1 MKQFIEKNE
10 LEVLLQ
16 NNGYEYYIERNILH
30 LKEKNKAVIPCATSM
45 WVISRPYNDIYEAIS
60 KCKEINILD
69 FTDSDGIPS
78 YFCKFPFLEEVRIGE
93 KIALP
98 IFKDC
103 PRLSRVTFVSEKI
116 QSIDSHSFE
125 GWPHINRLILG
136 EKLAV
141 INSFSL
147 TNADISVLDLSQTK
161 LKWLNEHAFQYS
173 KFEKIILPYGIEVLP
188 EYVFFGCQNLK
199 EIVGEGIKEVKW
211 KAFAECPNLS
221 FLKFNE
227 DINYE
232 SVHRAINGNSSSED
246 YFLSRCGIIIYN
258 DEYFSYIWCFTD
270 FRFYYAERQDDSLY
284 LKIVHFNRSN
294 NKTIND
300 IGNGIF
306 SISSTYSEYYAE
318 RIQLDGFMATSKVYN
333 KIAITGDKNIDLQ
346 REAIILYENLQK
358 NPPKP
363 IKQKIAEFELLV
375 DSLNIDDIISSYETK
390 VDEYVITKVGGDD
403 RFYSEITKGT
413 NYSDPYIDT
422 LLPKQNT
429 SYSDSGY
436 TSKWPWTSK
445 EEKEKFK
452 KEDDFFKTK
461 ARKTYNKEIH
471 KNYLIDK
478 YIETLVNNRVEIEE
492 YLHINFATRIFQNS
506 KDTLYGFSKVFKLNM
521 ILRVIN
527 KNGNF

>member
-16 NNGYEYYIERNILH
+16 NNGYEYYLERNILH

-45 WVISRPYNDIYEAIS
+45 WVISKPYNDIYEAIS

-125 GWPHINRLILG
+125 GWPHMNRLILG

-147 TNADISVLDLSQTK
+147 TNANISVLDLSQTK
-161 LKWLNEHAFQYS
+161 LKRLNEHAFQNG
-173 KFEKIILPYGIEVLP
+173 KFEKIILPYGVEILP
-188 EYVFFGCQNLK
+188 EYVFCGCRNLK
-199 EIVGEGIKEVKW
+199 EIVGEGIKKVEW

-227 DINYE
+227 DIKYE

-246 YFLSRCGIIIYN
+246 YFLSRCGIIIYS
-258 DEYFSYIWCFTD
+258 DENFSYIWCFTD
-270 FRFYYAERQDDSLY
+270 FRFYYAKRQDDSLY
-284 LKIVHFNRSN
+284 LKIVYFSRSN
-294 NKTIND
+294 NKTIKE

-333 KIAITGDKNIDLQ
+333 KMAITGNENIDLQ

-358 NPPKP
+358 NPPKS
-363 IKQKIAEFELLV
+363 IKQKIAEYELLV
-375 DSLNIDDIISSYETK
+375 DSLNIDEIISSYETK

-403 RFYSEITKGT
+403 RFYSEITRGA
-413 NYSDPYIDT
+413 NYSDSYIDM
-422 LLPKQNT
+422 LLPKKNT
-429 SYSDSGY
+429 SYRNSGY

-452 KEDDFFKTK
+452 REDDFFKEK
-461 ARKTYNKEIH
+461 ARKTYDKEIH

-478 YIETLVNNRVEIEE
+478 YIETLVNNRVKIEE

-506 KDTLYGFSKVFKLNM
+506 KDTLYGFGKVFELNM

>member
-1 MKQFIEKNE
+1 
-10 LEVLLQ
+10 
-16 NNGYEYYIERNILH
+16 
-30 LKEKNKAVIPCATSM
+30 M
-45 WVISRPYNDIYEAIS
+45 WVISKPYNDIYEAIS

-125 GWPHINRLILG
+125 GWPHMNRLILG

-147 TNADISVLDLSQTK
+147 TNANISVLDLSQTK
-161 LKWLNEHAFQYS
+161 LKRLNEHAFQNG
-173 KFEKIILPYGIEVLP
+173 KFEKIILPYGVEILP
-188 EYVFFGCQNLK
+188 EYVFCGCRNLK
-199 EIVGEGIKEVKW
+199 EIVGEGIKKVEW

-227 DINYE
+227 DIKYE

-246 YFLSRCGIIIYN
+246 YFLSRCGIIIYS
-258 DEYFSYIWCFTD
+258 DENFSYIWCFTD
-270 FRFYYAERQDDSLY
+270 FRFYYAKRQDDSLY
-284 LKIVHFNRSN
+284 LKIVYFSRSN
-294 NKTIND
+294 NKTIKE

-333 KIAITGDKNIDLQ
+333 KMAITGNENIDLQ

-358 NPPKP
+358 NPPKS
-363 IKQKIAEFELLV
+363 IKQKIAEYELLV
-375 DSLNIDDIISSYETK
+375 DALNIDEIISSYETK

-403 RFYSEITKGT
+403 RFYSEITRGA
-413 NYSDPYIDT
+413 NYSDSYIDM
-422 LLPKQNT
+422 LLPKKNT
-429 SYSDSGY
+429 SYRNSGY

-452 KEDDFFKTK
+452 REDDFFKEK
-461 ARKTYNKEIH
+461 ARKTYDKEIH

-478 YIETLVNNRVEIEE
+478 YIETLVNNRVKIEE
-492 YLHINFATRIFQNS
+492 YLFARDSMTAPARDPS
-506 KDTLYGFSKVFKLNM
+506 S
-521 ILRVIN
+521 
-527 KNGNF
+527 

>member
-1 MKQFIEKNE
+1 
-10 LEVLLQ
+10 
-16 NNGYEYYIERNILH
+16 
-30 LKEKNKAVIPCATSM
+30 M
-45 WVISRPYNDIYEAIS
+45 WVISKPYNDIYEAIS

-69 FTDSDGIPS
+69 FTDSGGIPS

-125 GWPHINRLILG
+125 GWPHMNRLILG
-136 EKLAV
+136 EKLAA

-147 TNADISVLDLSQTK
+147 TNANISVLDLSQTK
-161 LKWLNEHAFQYS
+161 LKRLNEHAFQNG
-173 KFEKIILPYGIEVLP
+173 KFEKIILPYGVEILP
-188 EYVFFGCQNLK
+188 EYVFCGCRNLK
-199 EIVGEGIKEVKW
+199 EIVGEGIKKVEW

-227 DINYE
+227 DIKYE

-246 YFLSRCGIIIYN
+246 YFLSRCGIIIYS
-258 DEYFSYIWCFTD
+258 DENFSYIWCFTD
-270 FRFYYAERQDDSLY
+270 FRFYYAKRQDDSLY
-284 LKIVHFNRSN
+284 LKIVYFSRSN
-294 NKTIND
+294 NKTIKE

-333 KIAITGDKNIDLQ
+333 KMAITGNENIDLQ

-358 NPPKP
+358 NPPKS
-363 IKQKIAEFELLV
+363 IKQKIAEYELLV
-375 DSLNIDDIISSYETK
+375 DSLNIDEIISSYETK

-403 RFYSEITKGT
+403 RFYSEITRGA
-413 NYSDPYIDT
+413 NYSDSYIDM
-422 LLPKQNT
+422 LLPKKNT
-429 SYSDSGY
+429 SYRNSGY

-452 KEDDFFKTK
+452 REDDFFKEK
-461 ARKTYNKEIH
+461 ARKTYDKEIH

-478 YIETLVNNRVEIEE
+478 YIETLVNNRVKIEE
-492 YLHINFATRIFQNS
+492 YLFARDSMTAPARDPS
-506 KDTLYGFSKVFKLNM
+506 S
-521 ILRVIN
+521 
-527 KNGNF
+527 

>member
-1 MKQFIEKNE
+1 
-10 LEVLLQ
+10 
-16 NNGYEYYIERNILH
+16 
-30 LKEKNKAVIPCATSM
+30 M
-45 WVISRPYNDIYEAIS
+45 WVISKPYNDIYEAIS

-125 GWPHINRLILG
+125 GWPHMNRLILG

-147 TNADISVLDLSQTK
+147 TNANISVLDLSQTK
-161 LKWLNEHAFQYS
+161 LKRLNEHAFQNG
-173 KFEKIILPYGIEVLP
+173 KFEKIILPYGVEILP
-188 EYVFFGCQNLK
+188 EYVFCGCRNLK
-199 EIVGEGIKEVKW
+199 EIVGEGIKKVEW

-227 DINYE
+227 DIKYE

-246 YFLSRCGIIIYN
+246 YFLSRCGIIIYS
-258 DEYFSYIWCFTD
+258 DENFSYIWCFTD
-270 FRFYYAERQDDSLY
+270 FRFYYAKRQDDSLY
-284 LKIVHFNRSN
+284 LKIVYFSRSN
-294 NKTIND
+294 NKTIKE

-333 KIAITGDKNIDLQ
+333 KMAITGNENIDLQ

-358 NPPKP
+358 NPPKS
-363 IKQKIAEFELLV
+363 IKQKIAEYELLV
-375 DSLNIDDIISSYETK
+375 DSLNIDEIISSYETK

-403 RFYSEITKGT
+403 RFYSEITRGA
-413 NYSDPYIDT
+413 NYSDSYIDM
-422 LLPKQNT
+422 LLPKKNT
-429 SYSDSGY
+429 SYRNSGY

-452 KEDDFFKTK
+452 REDDFFKEK
-461 ARKTYNKEIH
+461 ARKTYDKEIH

-478 YIETLVNNRVEIEE
+478 YIETLVNNRVKIEE
-492 YLHINFATRIFQNS
+492 YLHINFATSIFQNS
-506 KDTLYGFSKVFKLNM
+506 KDTLYGFGKVFELNM

>member
-16 NNGYEYYIERNILH
+16 NNGYEYYLERNILH

-45 WVISRPYNDIYEAIS
+45 WVISKPYNDIYEAIS

-125 GWPHINRLILG
+125 GWPHMNRLILG

-147 TNADISVLDLSQTK
+147 TNANISVLDLSQTK
-161 LKWLNEHAFQYS
+161 LKRLNEHAFQNG
-173 KFEKIILPYGIEVLP
+173 KFEKIILPYGVEILP
-188 EYVFFGCQNLK
+188 EYVFCGCRNLK
-199 EIVGEGIKEVKW
+199 EIVGEGIKKVEW

-227 DINYE
+227 DIKYE

-246 YFLSRCGIIIYN
+246 YFLSRCGIIIYS
-258 DEYFSYIWCFTD
+258 DENFSYIWCFTD
-270 FRFYYAERQDDSLY
+270 FRFYYAKRQDDSLY
-284 LKIVHFNRSN
+284 LKIVYFSRSN
-294 NKTIND
+294 NKTIKE

-333 KIAITGDKNIDLQ
+333 KMAITGNENIDLQ

-358 NPPKP
+358 NPPKS
-363 IKQKIAEFELLV
+363 IKQKIAEYELLV
-375 DSLNIDDIISSYETK
+375 DSLNIDEIISSYETK

-403 RFYSEITKGT
+403 RFYSEITRGA
-413 NYSDPYIDT
+413 NYSDSYIDM
-422 LLPKQNT
+422 LLPKKNT
-429 SYSDSGY
+429 SYRNSGY

-452 KEDDFFKTK
+452 REDDFFKEK
-461 ARKTYNKEIH
+461 ARKTYDKEIH

-478 YIETLVNNRVEIEE
+478 YIETLVNNRVKIEE
-492 YLHINFATRIFQNS
+492 YLFARDSMTTPARDPS
-506 KDTLYGFSKVFKLNM
+506 S
-521 ILRVIN
+521 
-527 KNGNF
+527 

>member
-1 MKQFIEKNE
+1 
-10 LEVLLQ
+10 
-16 NNGYEYYIERNILH
+16 
-30 LKEKNKAVIPCATSM
+30 M
-45 WVISRPYNDIYEAIS
+45 WVISKPYNDIYEAIS

-125 GWPHINRLILG
+125 GWPHMNRLILG

-147 TNADISVLDLSQTK
+147 TNANISVLDLSQTK
-161 LKWLNEHAFQYS
+161 LKRLNEHAFQNG
-173 KFEKIILPYGIEVLP
+173 KFEKIILPYGVEILP
-188 EYVFFGCQNLK
+188 EYVFCGCRNLK
-199 EIVGEGIKEVKW
+199 EIVGEGIKKVEW

-227 DINYE
+227 DIKYE

-246 YFLSRCGIIIYN
+246 YFLSRCGIIIYS
-258 DEYFSYIWCFTD
+258 DENFSYIWCFTD
-270 FRFYYAERQDDSLY
+270 FRFYYAKRQDDSLY
-284 LKIVHFNRSN
+284 LKIVYFSRSN
-294 NKTIND
+294 NKTIKE

-333 KIAITGDKNIDLQ
+333 KMAITGNENIDLQ

-358 NPPKP
+358 NPPKS
-363 IKQKIAEFELLV
+363 IKQKIAEYELLV
-375 DSLNIDDIISSYETK
+375 DSLNIDEIISSYETK

-403 RFYSEITKGT
+403 RFYSEITRGA
-413 NYSDPYIDT
+413 NYSDSYIDM
-422 LLPKQNT
+422 LLPKKNT
-429 SYSDSGY
+429 SYRNSGY

-452 KEDDFFKTK
+452 REDDFFKEK
-461 ARKTYNKEIH
+461 ARKTYDKEIH

-478 YIETLVNNRVEIEE
+478 YIETLVNNRVKIEE
-492 YLHINFATRIFQNS
+492 YLFARDSMTTPARDPS
-506 KDTLYGFSKVFKLNM
+506 S
-521 ILRVIN
+521 
-527 KNGNF
+527 

>member
-1 MKQFIEKNE
+1 
-10 LEVLLQ
+10 
-16 NNGYEYYIERNILH
+16 
-30 LKEKNKAVIPCATSM
+30 M
-45 WVISRPYNDIYEAIS
+45 WVISKPYNDIYEAIS

-125 GWPHINRLILG
+125 GWPHMNRLILG

-147 TNADISVLDLSQTK
+147 TNANISVLDLSQTK
-161 LKWLNEHAFQYS
+161 LKRLNEHAFQNG
-173 KFEKIILPYGIEVLP
+173 KFEKIILPYGVEILP
-188 EYVFFGCQNLK
+188 EYVFCGCRNLK
-199 EIVGEGIKEVKW
+199 EIVGEGIKKVEW

-227 DINYE
+227 DIKYE

-246 YFLSRCGIIIYN
+246 YFLSRCGIIIYS
-258 DEYFSYIWCFTD
+258 DENFSYIWCFTD
-270 FRFYYAERQDDSLY
+270 FRFYYAKRQDDSLY
-284 LKIVHFNRSN
+284 LKIVYFSRSN
-294 NKTIND
+294 NKTIKE

-333 KIAITGDKNIDLQ
+333 KMAITGNENIDLQ

-358 NPPKP
+358 NPPKS
-363 IKQKIAEFELLV
+363 IKQKIAEYELLV
-375 DSLNIDDIISSYETK
+375 DSLNIDEIISSYETK

-403 RFYSEITKGT
+403 RFYSEITRGA
-413 NYSDPYIDT
+413 NYSDSYIDM
-422 LLPKQNT
+422 LLPKKNT
-429 SYSDSGY
+429 SYRNSGY
-436 TSKWPWTSK
+436 TSKWLWTSK

-452 KEDDFFKTK
+452 REDDFFKEK
-461 ARKTYNKEIH
+461 ARKTYDKEIH

-478 YIETLVNNRVEIEE
+478 YIETLVNNRVKIEE
-492 YLHINFATRIFQNS
+492 YLFARDSMTAPARDPS
-506 KDTLYGFSKVFKLNM
+506 S
-521 ILRVIN
+521 
-527 KNGNF
+527 

>member
-1 MKQFIEKNE
+1 
-10 LEVLLQ
+10 
-16 NNGYEYYIERNILH
+16 
-30 LKEKNKAVIPCATSM
+30 M
-45 WVISRPYNDIYEAIS
+45 WVISKPYNDIYEAIS

-125 GWPHINRLILG
+125 GWPHMNRLILG

-147 TNADISVLDLSQTK
+147 TNANISVLDLSQTK
-161 LKWLNEHAFQYS
+161 LKRLNEHAFQNG
-173 KFEKIILPYGIEVLP
+173 KFEKIILPYGVEILP
-188 EYVFFGCQNLK
+188 EYVFCGCRNLK
-199 EIVGEGIKEVKW
+199 EIVGEGIKKVEW

-227 DINYE
+227 DIKYE

-246 YFLSRCGIIIYN
+246 YFLSRCGIIIYS
-258 DEYFSYIWCFTD
+258 DENFSYIWCFTD
-270 FRFYYAERQDDSLY
+270 FRFYYAKRQDDSLY
-284 LKIVHFNRSN
+284 LKIVYFSRSN
-294 NKTIND
+294 NKTIKE

-333 KIAITGDKNIDLQ
+333 KMAITGNENIDLQ

-358 NPPKP
+358 NPPKS
-363 IKQKIAEFELLV
+363 IKQKIAEYELLV
-375 DSLNIDDIISSYETK
+375 DSLNIDEIISSYETK

-403 RFYSEITKGT
+403 RFYSEITRGA
-413 NYSDPYIDT
+413 NYSDSYIDM
-422 LLPKQNT
+422 LLPKKNT
-429 SYSDSGY
+429 SYRNSGY

-452 KEDDFFKTK
+452 REDDFFKEK
-461 ARKTYNKEIH
+461 ARKTYDKEIH

-478 YIETLVNNRVEIEE
+478 YIETLVNNRVKIEE

-506 KDTLYGFSKVFKLNM
+506 KDTLYGFGKVFELNM

>member
-1 MKQFIEKNE
+1 
-10 LEVLLQ
+10 
-16 NNGYEYYIERNILH
+16 
-30 LKEKNKAVIPCATSM
+30 M
-45 WVISRPYNDIYEAIS
+45 WVISKPYNDIYEAIS

-125 GWPHINRLILG
+125 GWPHMNRLILG
-136 EKLAV
+136 EKLAA

-147 TNADISVLDLSQTK
+147 TNANISVLDLSQTK
-161 LKWLNEHAFQYS
+161 LKRLNEHAFQNG
-173 KFEKIILPYGIEVLP
+173 KFEKIILPYGVEILP
-188 EYVFFGCQNLK
+188 EYVFCGCRNLK
-199 EIVGEGIKEVKW
+199 EIVGEGIKKVEW

-227 DINYE
+227 DIKYE

-246 YFLSRCGIIIYN
+246 YFLSRCGIIIYS
-258 DEYFSYIWCFTD
+258 DENFSYIWCFTD
-270 FRFYYAERQDDSLY
+270 FRFYYAKRQDDSLY
-284 LKIVHFNRSN
+284 LKIVYFSRSN
-294 NKTIND
+294 NKTIKE

-333 KIAITGDKNIDLQ
+333 KMAITGNENIDLQ

-358 NPPKP
+358 NPPKS
-363 IKQKIAEFELLV
+363 IKQKIAEYELLV
-375 DSLNIDDIISSYETK
+375 DSLNIDEIISSYETK

-403 RFYSEITKGT
+403 RFYSEITRGA
-413 NYSDPYIDT
+413 NYSDSYIDM
-422 LLPKQNT
+422 LLPKKNT
-429 SYSDSGY
+429 SYRNSGY

-452 KEDDFFKTK
+452 REDDFFKEK
-461 ARKTYNKEIH
+461 ARKTYDKEIH

-478 YIETLVNNRVEIEE
+478 YIETLVNNRVKIEE
-492 YLHINFATRIFQNS
+492 YLFARDSMTAPARDPS
-506 KDTLYGFSKVFKLNM
+506 S
-521 ILRVIN
+521 
-527 KNGNF
+527 

>member
-1 MKQFIEKNE
+1 
-10 LEVLLQ
+10 
-16 NNGYEYYIERNILH
+16 
-30 LKEKNKAVIPCATSM
+30 M
-45 WVISRPYNDIYEAIS
+45 WVISKPYNDIYEAIS

-125 GWPHINRLILG
+125 GWPHMNRLILG

-147 TNADISVLDLSQTK
+147 TNANISVLDLSQTK
-161 LKWLNEHAFQYS
+161 LKRLNEHAFQNG
-173 KFEKIILPYGIEVLP
+173 KFEKIILPYGVEILP
-188 EYVFFGCQNLK
+188 EYVFCGCRNLK
-199 EIVGEGIKEVKW
+199 EIVGEGIKKVEW

-227 DINYE
+227 DIKYE

-246 YFLSRCGIIIYN
+246 YFLSRCGIIIYS
-258 DEYFSYIWCFTD
+258 DENFSYIWCFTD
-270 FRFYYAERQDDSLY
+270 FRFYYAKRQDDSLY
-284 LKIVHFNRSN
+284 LKIVYFSRSN
-294 NKTIND
+294 NKTIKE

-333 KIAITGDKNIDLQ
+333 KMAITGNENIDLQ

-358 NPPKP
+358 NPPKS
-363 IKQKIAEFELLV
+363 IKQKIAEYELLV
-375 DSLNIDDIISSYETK
+375 DSLNIDEIISSYETK

-403 RFYSEITKGT
+403 RFYSETTRGA
-413 NYSDPYIDT
+413 NYSDSYIDM
-422 LLPKQNT
+422 LLPKKNT
-429 SYSDSGY
+429 SYRNSGY

-452 KEDDFFKTK
+452 REDDFFKEK
-461 ARKTYNKEIH
+461 ARKTYDKEIH

-478 YIETLVNNRVEIEE
+478 YIETLVNNRVKIEE

-506 KDTLYGFSKVFKLNM
+506 KDTLYGFGKVFELNM

>member
-1 MKQFIEKNE
+1 
-10 LEVLLQ
+10 
-16 NNGYEYYIERNILH
+16 
-30 LKEKNKAVIPCATSM
+30 M
-45 WVISRPYNDIYEAIS
+45 WVISKSYNDIYEAIS

-125 GWPHINRLILG
+125 GWPHMNRLILG

-147 TNADISVLDLSQTK
+147 TNANISVLDLSQTK
-161 LKWLNEHAFQYS
+161 LKRLNEHAFQNG
-173 KFEKIILPYGIEVLP
+173 KFEKIILPYGVEILP
-188 EYVFFGCQNLK
+188 EYVFCGCRNLK
-199 EIVGEGIKEVKW
+199 EIVGEGIKKVEW

-227 DINYE
+227 DIKYE

-246 YFLSRCGIIIYN
+246 YFLSRCGIIIYS
-258 DEYFSYIWCFTD
+258 DENFSYIWCFTD
-270 FRFYYAERQDDSLY
+270 FRFYYAKRQDDSLY
-284 LKIVHFNRSN
+284 LKIVYFSRSN
-294 NKTIND
+294 NKTIKE

-333 KIAITGDKNIDLQ
+333 KMAITGNENIDLQ

-358 NPPKP
+358 NPPKS
-363 IKQKIAEFELLV
+363 IKQKIAEYELLV
-375 DSLNIDDIISSYETK
+375 DSLNIDEIISSYETK

-403 RFYSEITKGT
+403 RFYSEITRGA
-413 NYSDPYIDT
+413 NYSDSYIDM
-422 LLPKQNT
+422 LLPKKNT
-429 SYSDSGY
+429 SYRNSGY

-452 KEDDFFKTK
+452 REDDFFKEK
-461 ARKTYNKEIH
+461 ARKTYDKEIH

-478 YIETLVNNRVEIEE
+478 YIETLVNNRVKIEE

-506 KDTLYGFSKVFKLNM
+506 KDTLYGFGKVFELNM

>member
-1 MKQFIEKNE
+1 
-10 LEVLLQ
+10 
-16 NNGYEYYIERNILH
+16 
-30 LKEKNKAVIPCATSM
+30 M
-45 WVISRPYNDIYEAIS
+45 WVISKPYNDIYEAIS

-125 GWPHINRLILG
+125 GWPHMNRLILG

-147 TNADISVLDLSQTK
+147 TNANISVLDLSQTK
-161 LKWLNEHAFQYS
+161 LKRLNEHAFQNG
-173 KFEKIILPYGIEVLP
+173 KFEKVILPYGVEILP
-188 EYVFFGCQNLK
+188 EYVFCGCRNLK
-199 EIVGEGIKEVKW
+199 EIVGEGIKKVEW

-227 DINYE
+227 DIKYE

-246 YFLSRCGIIIYN
+246 YFLSRCGIIIYS
-258 DEYFSYIWCFTD
+258 DENFSYIWCFTD
-270 FRFYYAERQDDSLY
+270 FRFYYAKRQDDSLY
-284 LKIVHFNRSN
+284 LKIVYFSRSN
-294 NKTIND
+294 NKTIKE

-333 KIAITGDKNIDLQ
+333 KMAITGNENIDLQ

-358 NPPKP
+358 NPPKS
-363 IKQKIAEFELLV
+363 IKQKIAEYELLV
-375 DSLNIDDIISSYETK
+375 DSLNIDEIISSYETK

-403 RFYSEITKGT
+403 RFYSEITRGA
-413 NYSDPYIDT
+413 NYSDSYIDM
-422 LLPKQNT
+422 LLPKKNT
-429 SYSDSGY
+429 SYRNSGY

-452 KEDDFFKTK
+452 REDDFFKEK
-461 ARKTYNKEIH
+461 ARKTYDKEIH

-478 YIETLVNNRVEIEE
+478 YIETLVNNRVKIEE

-506 KDTLYGFSKVFKLNM
+506 KDTLYGFGKVFELNM

-527 KNGNF
+527 KNGHF